1 MLNENENEIANDTSM
16 EDLKQLVESIIN
28 TPLSEK
34 IEKNFDDLKWNVEN
48 TQEKIKDIGSNTKR
62 EIKKLSEESLDGI
75 DTIKESIEHCSKLML
90 GGFDAIKE
98 SMEDNSKLIVI
109 NLDKKISS
117 IDILFDKYQKE
128 SFKLMKNYNDVGL
141 DKLKQDVNKDLY
153 HIVNKLND
161 FEKVFIGKFDDCI
174 KKIEFIEVELDSN
187 YSDFKDFVIQLNN
200 DKKENKKLNFGL
212 LILGVINLIIFVV
225 LLYLYF

>member
-1 MLNENENEIANDTSM
+1 MLNENANDTSM

-109 NLDKKISS
+109 NLDKRISS